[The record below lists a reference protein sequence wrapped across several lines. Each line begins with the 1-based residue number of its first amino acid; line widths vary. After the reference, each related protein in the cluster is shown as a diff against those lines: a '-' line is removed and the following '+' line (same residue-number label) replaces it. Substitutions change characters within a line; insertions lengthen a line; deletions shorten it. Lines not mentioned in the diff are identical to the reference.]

1 MERLAL
7 LLIFISFITTIGAQS
22 ITITGRV
29 VDADTK
35 EGLPFSNVYFA
46 GTNTGTATDIDG
58 YYEIRTPKTTPDSLV
73 ASAIGF
79 KTVAKVITN
88 DSLQTINFY
97 LQSADFTLSE
107 VVVFAGE
114 NPANEIVRN
123 IVRRKA
129 ENRIES
135 FQSFYY
141 ESYSKVEL
149 DMENIP
155 PKLQKSKLM
164 KPFSFVFEN
173 VDSTS
178 DEKPFLPIYMNER
191 LEDVYYVN
199 EEQKRKRV
207 PKAQRT
213 SGVENQTIIE
223 FIRKIHQE
231 FSIYDNWIEVVEKPF
246 ISPFADGG
254 LGYYEYYIIDST
266 MMNGKWSYQLK
277 FKPKR
282 KQENTFYGDFWVA
295 DSSFAIQRLNMRMS
309 PDANINLVSRVI
321 IFQEFDPLDTNWL
334 PVTQKM
340 VVDFRP
346 DFDLPGMIG
355 RRTETFKDFEINRR
369 EIANQYEIK
378 DSDYLNEELKRENEF
393 WEEARHVPLTKTE
406 ASVYAMIDSIQRVPV
421 YKTYLQVAEMIFT
434 GYVEVGPV
442 EIGPLFSVYSSNPVE
457 GHRFR
462 LGMRTSPQFSKDV
475 QLGGYLAYGL
485 DDERYKYGLEGKW
498 LLSRK
503 PRVLLGAAYKKDIS
517 LNSENSEEF
526 QEGDLLSGTL
536 RRNIYQ
542 KLIDVNEG
550 KVYYERYW
558 NNVFSNR
565 LTFLHRR
572 LDPYGQV
579 TPEGGGFNYAFLND
593 PDRTTD
599 ADTIINTTEVLFK
612 TRYAFGER
620 FIDGRFDRVS
630 AGSKYPIVELQY
642 GLGVNGLLGGD
653 YSYHKLSLNYRH
665 WFNIAPIGWFS
676 YRFRAGKVWG
686 KVPFL
691 LMEVHPGNESYFM
704 SRNAFNTMNRY
715 EFASDAYASI
725 LLEHHFDG
733 FIFNRIP
740 LIRKL
745 DFRAVTTFK
754 ALVGSIS
761 DKNKSANQLNA
772 FQVQDIETYS
782 GFQTPDRGPY
792 MEAGV
797 GIENILKFI
806 RVDALWRL
814 SYLDNPEA
822 SRFTVIFGMYFYF

>member
-1 MERLAL
+1 MKRLTL
-7 LLIFISFITTIGAQS
+7 LLLLNFLATLAWNQS
-22 ITITGRV
+22 RTLTGRV

-46 GTNTGTATDIDG
+46 GTSIGTATDIDG
-58 YYEIRTPKTTPDSLV
+58 YYEIKTSAMSTDSLV

-79 KTVAKVITN
+79 KTLTKYIGTDTA
-88 DSLQTINFY
+88 QAINFY
-97 LQSADFTLSE
+97 LQSMDFTLSE

-123 IVRRKA
+123 IIRRK
-129 ENRIES
+129 EKNRIEG
-135 FQSFYY
+135 FESFYY

-191 LEDVYYVN
+191 LEDVYYVKA
-199 EEQKRKRV
+199 EEKPKRV

-223 FIRKIHQE
+223 FIRKIHQD
-231 FSIYDNWIEVVEKPF
+231 FSIYDNWIELVEKPF

-295 DSSFAIQRLNMRMS
+295 DTSFAIQRLNMRMS
-309 PDANINLVSRVI
+309 QDANINWVSRVI
-321 IFQEFDPLDTNWL
+321 IYQEFEPSDTSWL
-334 PVTQKM
+334 PVKQKM
-340 VVDFRP
+340 IVDFRP

-355 RRTETFKDFEINRR
+355 RRTETFKGFEINRR
-369 EIANQYEIK
+369 EIAEQYEVE
-378 DSDYLNEELKRENEF
+378 DPDYLQEELKQENEF
-393 WEEARHVPLTKTE
+393 WETARHVPLTKTE
-406 ASVYAMIDSIQRVPV
+406 ASVYAMIDSIQRVPI
-421 YKTYLQVAEMIFT
+421 YKTYIQVAEMIFT
-434 GYVEVGPV
+434 GYVETGPV
-442 EIGPLFSVYSSNPVE
+442 EIGPIFSIYSNNPIE
-457 GHRFR
+457 GSRFR
-462 LGMRTSPQFSKDV
+462 LGMRTSPNFSKEV
-475 QLGGYLAYGL
+475 QLGGYLAYGM

-498 LLSRK
+498 LISKK
-503 PRVLLGAAYKKDIS
+503 PRILMGAAYKKDIS

-526 QEGDLLSGTL
+526 QEGDLLSGSF

-542 KLIDVNEG
+542 KLIDVEEG
-550 KVYYERYW
+550 KVFYERYW
-558 NNVFSNR
+558 KNGFSNR
-565 LTFLHRR
+565 LTILHRR
-572 LDPYGQV
+572 LDPYGNITQ
-579 TPEGGGFNYAFLND
+579 EGGGFNYAYLND
-593 PDRTTD
+593 PDRITD

-630 AGSKYPIVELQY
+630 AGSKYPIIELQY

-653 YSYHKLSLNYRH
+653 YSYHKVSFNYRH
-665 WFNIAPIGWFS
+665 WTNIAPIGWFA
-676 YRFRAGKVWG
+676 YRFRAGKVFG

-715 EFASDAYASI
+715 EFASDTYASV

-733 FIFNRIP
+733 FIFNKIP
-740 LIRKL
+740 LLRKL
-745 DFRAVTTFK
+745 DFRAVGTFK
-754 ALVGSIS
+754 ALIGSTN
-761 DKNKSANQLNA
+761 DRNKSANQLNA
-772 FQVQDIETYS
+772 FEVQDIETYS
-782 GFQTPDRGPY
+782 GFRSPNKVPY

-814 SYLDNPEA
+814 NYLDNPEA
-822 SRFTVIFGMYFYF
+822 SRFIVILGMYFYF